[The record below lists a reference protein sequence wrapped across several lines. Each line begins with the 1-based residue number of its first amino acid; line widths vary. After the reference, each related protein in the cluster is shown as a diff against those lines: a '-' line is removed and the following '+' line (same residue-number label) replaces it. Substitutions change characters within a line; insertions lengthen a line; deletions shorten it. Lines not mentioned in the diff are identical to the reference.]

1 MSRVLVILPAFN
13 EEASVAN
20 VLQKVRAVLPE
31 ADRVVVNDCSLDRT
45 SDVAR
50 RAGAMVL
57 DLPVNLGIG
66 GAMQTGYRFAAE
78 KGYDF
83 ALQVD
88 ADGQHD
94 PKEIPLLLNPVL
106 EGKADIVIGSRY
118 LSETGYKSPVMR
130 RIGSWVFSLAISAI
144 VGKRI
149 TDTTSGF
156 RAANQRV
163 IRFYAERYPQDYPE
177 VEAVVMLHRA
187 GLKFMEVPVQMQPRV
202 GGDSSISS
210 LKAVYYM
217 IKVPLAI
224 FIGLF
229 RAGKVGHPP
238 DDPSMGEQP

>member
-20 VLQKVRAVLPE
+20 VLQEVRAVLPE
-31 ADRVVVNDCSLDRT
+31 ADRIVVNDCSLDRT

-106 EGKADIVIGSRY
+106 DGKADIVIGSRY
-118 LSETGYKSPVMR
+118 LSETGYRSPVMR
-130 RIGSWVFSLAISAI
+130 RIGSWVFSLAVSAI

>member
-13 EEASVAN
+13 EEASVAH
-20 VLQKVRAVLPE
+20 VLQEVRAVLPE

-118 LSETGYKSPVMR
+118 LSETGYRSPVMR
-130 RIGSWVFSLAISAI
+130 RIGSWVFSLAVSAI

>member
-20 VLQKVRAVLPE
+20 VLQEVRAVLPE
-31 ADRVVVNDCSLDRT
+31 ADRIVVNDCSLDRT

-118 LSETGYKSPVMR
+118 LSETGYRSPVMR
-130 RIGSWVFSLAISAI
+130 RIGSWVFSLAVSAI

>member
-20 VLQKVRAVLPE
+20 VLQEVRVVLPE

-118 LSETGYKSPVMR
+118 LSETSYRSPVMR

>member
-20 VLQKVRAVLPE
+20 VLQEVRAVLPE
-31 ADRVVVNDCSLDRT
+31 ADRIVVNDCSLDRT

-118 LSETGYKSPVMR
+118 LSETGYRSPVMR

>member
-20 VLQKVRAVLPE
+20 VLRGIRAVLPE

-78 KGYDF
+78 KGYDY

-94 PKEIPLLLNPVL
+94 PKDIPLLLNPVL
-106 EGKADIVIGSRY
+106 ESKADIVIGSRY
-118 LSETGYKSPVMR
+118 LSETGYRSPVMR
-130 RIGSWVFSLAISAI
+130 RIGSWVFSLAVSTI

-156 RAANQRV
+156 RASNQRV

-187 GLKFMEVPVQMQPRV
+187 GLKLMEVPVQMQPRV

-229 RAGKVGHPP
+229 RSGKVEHPSE
-238 DDPSMGEQP
+238 DPSMGERP

>member
-20 VLQKVRAVLPE
+20 VLQEVRAVLPE
-31 ADRVVVNDCSLDRT
+31 ADRIVVNDCSLDRT

-118 LSETGYKSPVMR
+118 LSETGYRSPVMR
-130 RIGSWVFSLAISAI
+130 RIGSWVFSLAVSAI

-187 GLKFMEVPVQMQPRV
+187 GLKFMEVPVRMQPRV

>member
-20 VLQKVRAVLPE
+20 VLQEVRTVLPE

-50 RAGAMVL
+50 RTGALVL

-118 LSETGYKSPVMR
+118 LSETGYRSPVMR
-130 RIGSWVFSLAISAI
+130 RIGSWVFSLAVSAI